1 TLVKNILKYIYK
13 TSKERK
19 GYMKSSKLKYY
30 ITMILISLSLI
41 SIGFASWTISNDVKI
56 KDDSII
62 IVDDVMKYNDYLSY
76 TLTPFS
82 YYKTGFVS
90 NTGELTND
98 GIISVELV
106 VNIDNCKTKFTSSSL
121 ELELT
126 LRTIGADTVNL
137 FNNAD
142 LPLTVSINGTVLN
155 DSQVTKNNTSAV
167 TKYVI
172 NDLSQSSLTLSFEY
186 KLTKNDSLN
195 FQEIIYNTFYNKEV
209 YFGLSA
215 KITEVE

>member
-1 TLVKNILKYIYK
+1 
-13 TSKERK
+13 
-19 GYMKSSKLKYY
+19 
-30 ITMILISLSLI
+30 
-41 SIGFASWTISNDVKI
+41 
-56 KDDSII
+56 
-62 IVDDVMKYNDYLSY
+62 MKYNDYLSY

>member
-1 TLVKNILKYIYK
+1 
-13 TSKERK
+13 
-19 GYMKSSKLKYY
+19 MKSSKLKYY

-106 VNIDNCKTKFTSSSL
+106 VNIDNCKTKFTSR
-121 ELELT
+121 T

-172 NDLSQSSLTLSFEY
+172 NDLSQSSLTLRFEY

-215 KITEVE
+215 KITEGNR

>member
-1 TLVKNILKYIYK
+1 
-13 TSKERK
+13 
-19 GYMKSSKLKYY
+19 MKSSKLKYY

-90 NTGELTND
+90 NTGE
-98 GIISVELV
+98 
-106 VNIDNCKTKFTSSSL
+106 
-121 ELELT
+121 
-126 LRTIGADTVNL
+126 ADTVNL

-142 LPLTVSINGTVLN
+142 LPLTVSIKDTVLN

>member
-1 TLVKNILKYIYK
+1 
-13 TSKERK
+13 
-19 GYMKSSKLKYY
+19 MKSSKLKYY

-56 KDDSII
+56 KDDSI
-62 IVDDVMKYNDYLSY
+62 

-172 NDLSQSSLTLSFEY
+172 NDLSQSSLTLRFEY

>member
-1 TLVKNILKYIYK
+1 
-13 TSKERK
+13 
-19 GYMKSSKLKYY
+19 
-30 ITMILISLSLI
+30 MILISLSLI

-172 NDLSQSSLTLSFEY
+172 NDLSQSSLTLRFEY
-186 KLTKNDSLN
+186 KLTKDDSLN

>member
-1 TLVKNILKYIYK
+1 
-13 TSKERK
+13 
-19 GYMKSSKLKYY
+19 MKSSKLKYY

-155 DSQVTKNNTSAV
+155 DSKVTKNNTSAV

-215 KITEVE
+215 KITEGNR

>member
-1 TLVKNILKYIYK
+1 
-13 TSKERK
+13 
-19 GYMKSSKLKYY
+19 MKSSKLKYY

-56 KDDSII
+56 KDDNII

-90 NTGELTND
+90 NTGELIND

-106 VNIDNCKTKFTSSSL
+106 VNIDNCKTKFTSDRL

-142 LPLTVSINGTVLN
+142 LPLTVSIKGTVLS

-172 NDLSQSSLTLSFEY
+172 NDLSQSSLTLRFEY

>member
-1 TLVKNILKYIYK
+1 
-13 TSKERK
+13 
-19 GYMKSSKLKYY
+19 MKSSKLKYY

-155 DSQVTKNNTSAV
+155 DSQVTKNNTSAI

-215 KITEVE
+215 KITEGNR

>member
-1 TLVKNILKYIYK
+1 
-13 TSKERK
+13 
-19 GYMKSSKLKYY
+19 MKSSKLKYY

-90 NTGELTND
+90 NTGKLTND

-155 DSQVTKNNTSAV
+155 DSQVTKNNTSVV

-215 KITEVE
+215 KITEGNR

>member
-1 TLVKNILKYIYK
+1 
-13 TSKERK
+13 
-19 GYMKSSKLKYY
+19 MKSSKLKYY

-90 NTGELTND
+90 NTGE
-98 GIISVELV
+98 
-106 VNIDNCKTKFTSSSL
+106 
-121 ELELT
+121 

>member
-1 TLVKNILKYIYK
+1 
-13 TSKERK
+13 
-19 GYMKSSKLKYY
+19 MKSSKLKYY

-56 KDDSII
+56 KDDNII
-62 IVDDVMKYNDYLSY
+62 IVDDVTKYNDYLSY
-76 TLTPFS
+76 TLTPFT
-82 YYKTGFVS
+82 YYKTSFVS
-90 NTGELTND
+90 NNGKLTNE

-106 VNIDNCKTKFTSSSL
+106 VNIDNCKTKFTSDRL

-126 LRTIGADTVNL
+126 LRTIGADAVNL
-137 FNNAD
+137 FNNGD
-142 LPLTVSINGTVLN
+142 LPLTVSVNGTVLD
-155 DSQVTKNNTSAV
+155 DSKVTKNNTSAV

-172 NDLSQSSLTLSFEY
+172 NDLSQSSLTLRFEY

>member
-1 TLVKNILKYIYK
+1 
-13 TSKERK
+13 
-19 GYMKSSKLKYY
+19 MKSSKLKYY

-90 NTGELTND
+90 ITGELTND

-172 NDLSQSSLTLSFEY
+172 NGLSQSSLTLRFEY

-215 KITEVE
+215 KITEGNR

>member
-1 TLVKNILKYIYK
+1 
-13 TSKERK
+13 
-19 GYMKSSKLKYY
+19 MKSSKLKYY

-106 VNIDNCKTKFTSSSL
+106 VNIDNCKTKFASSSL

>member
-1 TLVKNILKYIYK
+1 
-13 TSKERK
+13 
-19 GYMKSSKLKYY
+19 MKSSKLKYY

-215 KITEVE
+215 KITEGNRWSKLGNLLISLWLWYYSLL

>member
-1 TLVKNILKYIYK
+1 
-13 TSKERK
+13 
-19 GYMKSSKLKYY
+19 MKSSKLKYY

-62 IVDDVMKYNDYLSY
+62 IVDDVMKYNDYLNY

-167 TKYVI
+167 TKYVTKYVI
-172 NDLSQSSLTLSFEY
+172 NGLSQSSLTLSFEY
-186 KLTKNDSLN
+186 KLTKNDSFN

>member
-1 TLVKNILKYIYK
+1 
-13 TSKERK
+13 
-19 GYMKSSKLKYY
+19 MKSSKLKYY

-142 LPLTVSINGTVLN
+142 LPLTVSIVYSLNATVLN

-172 NDLSQSSLTLSFEY
+172 NDLSQSSLTLRFEY